1 MERGGDLLSE
11 RVYRAEAPAAGE
23 DPAASVG
30 GPSAPRSTA
39 STANSSATWAP
50 QPGGEMST
58 ANVTAPRRRQLL
70 AAMGITLYRRRAAIR
85 AAAGRDCCRGSG
97 RAAGA
102 GRAEE
107 GSPPQLV
114 VVGRSADR
122 ARLALLQRLL
132 GSHVA
137 LQWLDASAAGLAQAP
152 AAAPAYLV
160 LGPALA
166 RPLGAQLPT
175 TTQQAAQIVVTTAPV
190 EWRDGA
196 AKRALWQ
203 S

>member
-1 MERGGDLLSE
+1 M
-11 RVYRAEAPAAGE
+11 
-23 DPAASVG
+23 
-30 GPSAPRSTA
+30 SA
-39 STANSSATWAP
+39 
-50 QPGGEMST
+50 
-58 ANVTAPRRRQLL
+58 ANVTAARRRQLL
-70 AAMGITLYRRRAAIR
+70 AAMGITLYRRRAAAGPPQ
-85 AAAGRDCCRGSG
+85 AATVAVEAGVPQ
-97 RAAGA
+97 AA

-114 VVGRSADR
+114 VVGQSADR

-203 S
+203 SLKPLRRRFRGD